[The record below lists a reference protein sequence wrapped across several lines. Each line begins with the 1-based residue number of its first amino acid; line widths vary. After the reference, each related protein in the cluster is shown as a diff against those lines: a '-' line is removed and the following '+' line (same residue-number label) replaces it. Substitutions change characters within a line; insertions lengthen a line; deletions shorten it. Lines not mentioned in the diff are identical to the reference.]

1 MDNNIETERELASI
15 KSDVKNMM
23 VLLVDI
29 KDELKNMN
37 QNYVPRTEIN
47 EMLRGR
53 DEKIKKLE
61 DNYNSSKQLTVSWVA
76 VFVSIMAFIAT
87 FIHK

>member
-87 FIHK
+87 FVHK